1 MRSTQSFAGGSRA
14 GVGAALG
21 RLERLSGNFHYMQV
35 ECALILTALNGLAA
49 ELRAAKKK
57 LDNAVQDAQDAGMT
71 VKEDGSVEYKP
82 PLVLLPGQEY
92 EPPGNGRTPYVTTTP
107 KQRAQGFA
115 DRIGDA
121 LKDATEADGKYAKA
135 LGKLIT
141 TADLSVTKD
150 DWIDADNDR
159 GRLRRRS
166 GTICATFPR
175 TSRPRTTRPGGSA

>member
-1 MRSTQSFAGGSRA
+1 GQ

-21 RLERLSGNFHYMQV
+21 RLERLSENFHYMQV
-35 ECALILTALNGLAA
+35 ECALILTALNGLAS

-92 EPPGNGRTPYVTTTP
+92 EPPGNGTPFVTTTP

-121 LKDATEADGKYAKA
+121 LKDATDADGKYAKT

-150 DWIDADNDR
+150 DWTDAAKDR
-159 GRLRRRS
+159 GDVKKTV
-166 GTICATFPR
+166 G
-175 TSRPRTTRPGGSA
+175 